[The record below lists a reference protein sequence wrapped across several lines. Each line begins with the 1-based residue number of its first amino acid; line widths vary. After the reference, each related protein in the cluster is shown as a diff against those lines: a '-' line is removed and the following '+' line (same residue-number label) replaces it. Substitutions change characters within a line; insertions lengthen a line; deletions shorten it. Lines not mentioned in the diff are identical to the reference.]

1 MNTLQITTTK
11 HRNCL
16 IQNTPSEQFPDL
28 VTVVKTPKVKEIFN
42 TRRYLSL
49 QHAIIAIDLWEGEQ
63 LIGKGAKSAKKDM
76 IELGITE
83 DEILDSTLEE

>member
-1 MNTLQITTTK
+1 MIQETITK

-16 IQNTPSEQFPDL
+16 IERTPSEQFPDL

-63 LIGKGAKSAKKDM
+63 LIGKGAKGAKKDM

-83 DEILDSTLEE
+83 DEILDSTEE